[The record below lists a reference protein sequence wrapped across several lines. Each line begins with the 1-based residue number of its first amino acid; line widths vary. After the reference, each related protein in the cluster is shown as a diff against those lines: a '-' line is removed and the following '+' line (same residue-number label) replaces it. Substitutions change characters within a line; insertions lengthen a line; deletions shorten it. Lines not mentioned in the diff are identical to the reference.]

1 MGTDLAKDNLKQ
13 AASAASTSTG
23 VLVTLALSFMLL
35 LVHNVSTAPKE
46 AAAERRL
53 ESLKEELSRVKSEI
67 AKAGTPRFIVRYS
80 KSQLEDLKE
89 KQKVLDE
96 EIKERK
102 DELSGDLELPF
113 SIKLKRTIVSARLV
127 PLIVAVLGLWLVGY
141 LAVKKHSILALIARS
156 LKELKAQGYGD
167 QQMAELVTSPPWWLA
182 PLPGVS
188 GQGGV
193 TLHDLLV
200 VFGWQN
206 KYSSLRVLAYVQL
219 GIFALLE
226 ALTLFYAIRLQQ
238 DSAGS
243 AGAKIVLSCATGLV
257 GWLAVMAILRV
268 AFPGTIDDQ
277 DPPAP
282 SISGLSRRDWIAG
295 MCSVP
300 IPLVAGWFGGLT
312 AGGGGKIAS
321 GGHHSPRF
329 RRPKAPGPSLPR
341 PGGGLDSVV
350 DSKGRLRF
358 VSSLN
363 PPERQPNLHRAHG
376 SLSMPLRWGKLAD
389 ALRPVPS
396 STAHNG
402 DEGGT
407 ALLRS
412 HVSWTFEHAAE
423 EAFRRNDI
431 DAAVGLLQRGIKEI
445 PHDVRLMD
453 RLAALAVQKQTV
465 QKQRTADLTW
475 LKDHVSRLLQD
486 LRSSQRL
493 ANGAGPTPK
502 PGGVRR
508 ARVRHVCV
516 EGKKVLRTSA
526 TDRRGIGEAGLR
538 PRRNQALL
546 LASRLEGRLASWS
559 NEKSRW
565 YEKWRNGGT
574 WKLPGPAQKCGV

>member
-53 ESLKEELSRVKSEI
+53 EALKAKLSQVKSEI
-67 AKAGTPRFIVRYS
+67 AKAGTPRFIVGY
-80 KSQLEDLKE
+80 SQLQLDDLKK
-89 KQKVLDE
+89 KQNILEE
-96 EIKERK
+96 EIKEKK

-127 PLIVAVLGLWLVGY
+127 PLIVAVLGLWLVAY
-141 LAVKKHSILALIARS
+141 LAVKKCSILALIARS
-156 LKELKAQGYGD
+156 LRELKDHGYGD
-167 QQMAELVTSPPWWLA
+167 QQMAELVTGPPWWLA

-193 TLHDLLV
+193 TPHDLLV

-219 GIFALLE
+219 GIFASLE
-226 ALTLFYAIRLQQ
+226 ALSLFSAIRLQQ
-238 DSAGS
+238 DYASS
-243 AGAKIVLSCATGLV
+243 TSAKIVLSCATGLV
-257 GWLAVMAILRV
+257 GWLSVMAILRV
-268 AFPGTIDDQ
+268 AFPGAIDDQ

-300 IPLVAGWFGGLT
+300 IPFVADWFGGLT
-312 AGGGGKIAS
+312 AGGGRKIAS
-321 GGHHSPRF
+321 GGHRSPRF

-341 PGGGLDSVV
+341 PGGGMDSVV

-363 PPERQPNLHRAHG
+363 PPGRQPNLHRAHG
-376 SLSMPLRWGKLAD
+376 SLSMPLRWTKLAD
-389 ALRPVPS
+389 ALRAVPS
-396 STAHNG
+396 TGAPNS
-402 DEGGT
+402 DKFCK
-407 ALLRS
+407 ALLCS

-423 EAFRRNDI
+423 EAFGRNEI
-431 DAAVGLLQRGIKEI
+431 DAAVGLLQRGIKEV

-453 RLAALAVQKQTV
+453 RLAALAVQKQ
-465 QKQRTADLTW
+465 RTADLTW
-475 LKDHVSRLLQD
+475 LKDHVNGLLQE
-486 LRSSQRL
+486 LRSSRRL
-493 ANGAGPTPK
+493 ANDAAPPPKAGEERPA
-502 PGGVRR
+502 RR
-508 ARVRHVCV
+508 LRHVCV
-516 EGKKVLRTSA
+516 EGKKVLRISA
-526 TDRRGIGEAGLR
+526 KDRRGAGEEGVW
-538 PRRNQALL
+538 PRRNQASL
-546 LASRLEGRLASWS
+546 LAGRLEGRLASWN
-559 NEKSRW
+559 NENSRW
-565 YEKWRNGGT
+565 YKRREGGT
-574 WKLPGPAQKCGV
+574 WKLPSPARKCKSDTL